1 VLTQVLVAL
10 CVYLLMAFIKFRSK
24 VVLSLQQMKRLL
36 QTNLFAKRCMR
47 ELFEKRK
54 PDKNISPQFALAL
67 ARR

>member
-1 VLTQVLVAL
+1 
-10 CVYLLMAFIKFRSK
+10 
-24 VVLSLQQMKRLL
+24 
-36 QTNLFAKRCMR
+36 MR